1 MTTFS
6 RIIEERQ
13 LMLLV
18 RMKTKSKELMLID
31 LEKP

>member
-6 RIIEERQ
+6 RITEVRQ

-18 RMKTKSKELMLID
+18 KMKAKSKEAYGS
-31 LEKP
+31 KH